1 MTSRTRTR
9 SKLAVAGAAALAAAG
24 LAFAG
29 LAGAS
34 SHEGAA
40 PAAGGETTFTITVEN
55 LSGPD
60 SLPTSAGPV
69 PNPLSPPVWAV
80 YTGTNPL
87 FTPYRRA
94 DQGTARIAEDGFPE
108 KKVRMLS
115 RTRRVSSSGVILQEG
130 GPLGPAFEPGTSAT
144 AEITATDGD
153 WFQFEAM
160 FVQSN
165 DYFYAL
171 GGDGIPLFAPDG
183 TPVSGDVT
191 KYVNVWDAGTE
202 IDEEPGNGRFQKP
215 NQTETQTNFGPSTR
229 EPVVPQAY
237 AGDPWEIPS
246 PTDLIRITITPKG

>member
-1 MTSRTRTR
+1 MTRMKSMK
-9 SKLAVAGAAALAAAG
+9 SKVALGSAAAVVAGG

-29 LAGAS
+29 FAGAE
-34 SHEGAA
+34 SHDDAA
-40 PAAGGETTFTITVEN
+40 SHGPITFEITVEN

-60 SLPTSAGPV
+60 AITTSAGTAV

-80 YTGTNPL
+80 YRGTNPL
-87 FTPYRRA
+87 FTAYRRA

-108 KKVRMLS
+108 KKVKMLS

-130 GPLGPAFEPGTSAT
+130 GPLGPAFEPGSSAT
-144 AEITATDGD
+144 AEITARDGD

-171 GGDGIPLFAPDG
+171 GGDGIPLFSPDG
-183 TPVSGDVT
+183 TPISGDVT

-202 IDEEPGNGRFQKP
+202 LDEEPGNGRFQKP
-215 NQTETQTNFGPSTR
+215 NQGPEQTNYGPSTR
-229 EPVVPQAY
+229 EPVVPQANT
-237 AGDPWEIPS
+237 GDPWEIPS
-246 PTDLIRITITPKG
+246 PTDLIKITITPKG